1 MSGPEQL
8 LSMNTQGEYKLFVG
22 DLDENCNDKIL
33 LSNFT
38 KYGTTKA
45 VVQKTRKKAFSTD
58 SSDKYYGIVYF
69 EKKEDLDQA
78 QKEMNN

>member
-1 MSGPEQL
+1 MSGPEQI

-38 KYGTTKA
+38 KYGTRKA
-45 VVQKTRKKAFSTD
+45 VVQKTRKKTLSTD
-58 SSDKYYGIVYF
+58 SSDKYYGIIYF
-69 EKKEDLDQA
+69 EKKEDL
-78 QKEMNN
+78 E